1 MIAREIERAPRA
13 FEPAV
18 DEREPHGVVLV
29 SVIVPVYRNLETL
42 PELVRRLERMSEWLA
57 GRMEAVFVIDGSP
70 DRSGAMLRVLLAD
83 SAMRSHLLWH
93 SRNFGSFAAI
103 RTGLATARGECMI
116 VMSADMQE
124 PAELAMGLYEA
135 LASKEH
141 EVAIGVRRV
150 REDPWI
156 SRIGSSVF
164 WWIYCHWVQ
173 REMPRGGVDVFACTA
188 KVRDALVALQESN
201 SSLVGLLIWLGYRR
215 VEIPYDRAPRS
226 IGRSGWTLS
235 KKARYFLD
243 SVYSFTDLPI
253 TILLGVGVTGVLLSV
268 IGATT
273 VLLAWAV
280 VGIRVAGY
288 TPVMLTLFMVGS
300 LVLSGLG
307 IVGSYVWRTYE
318 NSKRRPGSV
327 AMLRESF
334 HAERS
339 EE

>member
-1 MIAREIERAPRA
+1 MIAGELETPPRA
-13 FEPAV
+13 LAPAV
-18 DEREPHGVVLV
+18 AQRERHGAVLV

-42 PELVRRLERMSEWLA
+42 PELVRRLELMSARLA

-70 DRSGAMLRVLLAD
+70 DSSGASLRVMLAD
-83 SAMRSHLLWH
+83 SALRSQLLWH

-103 RTGLATARGECMI
+103 RTGLAAACGQWMI

-124 PAELAMGLYEA
+124 PVELALGLYEA
-135 LASKEH
+135 LASGAC
-141 EVAIGVRRV
+141 EVAVGVRRA
-150 REDPWI
+150 REDPWL
-156 SRIGSSVF
+156 SRLGSSLF
-164 WWIYCHWVQ
+164 WWVYCHLVQ
-173 REMPRGGVDVFACTA
+173 REMPRGGIDVFACTA
-188 KVRDALVALQESN
+188 PVRDALVALEESN

-215 VEIPYDRAPRS
+215 AEIPYDRAPRAG
-226 IGRSGWTLS
+226 GRSGWTLG

-268 IGATT
+268 IGAIV
-273 VLLAWAV
+273 VLLAWAF

-327 AMLRESF
+327 AMLSESF
-334 HAERS
+334 HAEP
-339 EE
+339 